1 MAGQVFAGTSEGEPW
16 TGAGVCVW
24 IEGVFFAIGAFDSD

>member
-1 MAGQVFAGTSEGEPW
+1 MACQVFAGTSESEPW
-16 TGAGVCVW
+16 TGAGFSVW